1 MTDGDAVTRARVE
14 ALFATFD
21 RLTPDELGHIGY
33 RMATDEEK
41 EPLLAAVDEA
51 ALRTG
56 RVALVDEARERAREA
71 VMRRYADGTLRPTF
85 AGLNWGLSGGT
96 VEDRVAIAE
105 TLADAAAAAV
115 VADALDPEVA
125 AALALDAESVVGMS
139 AGEVSEGSI
148 AHAIGRPADPDL
160 GPSPAAHR
168 VRVVVAALV
177 VLLGLTWLGGAALGP
192 VGFAVAAIAAAGVLV
207 LGLRGRP

>member
-1 MTDGDAVTRARVE
+1 MADGETEARARLE
-14 ALFATFD
+14 ALFTALD

-33 RMATDEEK
+33 RMASDEER
-41 EPLLAAVDEA
+41 EPLLGAIDEA
-51 ALRTG
+51 ARRTG
-56 RVALVDEARERAREA
+56 RVELVDEARERALDA
-71 VMRRYADGTLRPTF
+71 VMRRYADGQLRPTF

-96 VEDRVAIAE
+96 SEDRVAIAE

-115 VADALDPEVA
+115 VEDALDPEMA
-125 AALALDAESVVGMS
+125 AALALDAAAVVGMS

-148 AHAIGRPADPDL
+148 AHAIGRPGDPDL

-168 VRVVVAALV
+168 VRIVVAALV
-177 VLLGLTWLGGAALGP
+177 VLLSLAWLGGSALGP
-192 VGFAVAAIAAAGVLV
+192 VGFAVAVAAAVGVIV